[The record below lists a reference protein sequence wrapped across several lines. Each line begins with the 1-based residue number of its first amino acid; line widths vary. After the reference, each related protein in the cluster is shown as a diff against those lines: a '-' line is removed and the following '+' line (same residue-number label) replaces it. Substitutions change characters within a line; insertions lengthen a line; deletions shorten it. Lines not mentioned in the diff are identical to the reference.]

1 MISDTHT
8 RYGSQ
13 LSRHGKLRACR
24 SYHCRR
30 SSGKFP
36 CDDCKMNSRERFLA
50 MPNPVSQTDFVSSL
64 FPTGVHAQSPRR
76 QGRGNTRLEAPV
88 QPVLLFWVSC
98 CSKRLPAQQSHQF
111 FNRPNVVTNSSSH
124 RWRDT
129 QGLMHTAEIVVH
141 KPKRH
146 SRRVV
151 FYLLRESA
159 R

>member
-1 MISDTHT
+1 MPW
-8 RYGSQ
+8 
-13 LSRHGKLRACR
+13 
-24 SYHCRR
+24 R
-30 SSGKFP
+30 SSTSP
-36 CDDCKMNSRERFLA
+36 IPSL
-50 MPNPVSQTDFVSSL
+50 VHSSA
-64 FPTGVHAQSPRR
+64 PSST

-88 QPVLLFWVSC
+88 QLVLLFWVSC